1 MFESRLQTA
10 QFFLAVST
18 VLTVIAILVFI
29 FGPVVVGVFCLV
41 LQAVA
46 AAAGCYLYAEVKGY
60 PGPIGMAIGVAF
72 GAVGALFIMIM
83 PDQVRETPL
92 ERERRLAKL
101 ALKINRDNPGYEVLD
116 DEDDLDDRPHLR
128 RRD

>member
-10 QFFLAVST
+10 QLFLGVSAL
-18 VLTVIAILVFI
+18 LTLIAIPLFI
-29 FGPVVVGVFCLV
+29 FGPVVVGVFFLV
-41 LQAVA
+41 MPA
-46 AAAGCYLYAEVKGY
+46 AAAAVGCYLYAEVKGY

-72 GAVGALFIMIM
+72 GVVGALFIMIM

-92 ERERRLAKL
+92 ERQRRLAKL

-116 DEDDLDDRPHLR
+116 DDDGRPRPR